1 MAKPSAEIQPP
12 SGVTRPYGQAVKTSP
27 FHGGN
32 PSSNLGR
39 VTKEPLIVSG
49 SYHKEAQ
56 LSWLEHLPY
65 KQGVTGSSPVVSTNK
80 NETRTRVSFFYGNTG
95 LSLTMSMKDAMHPR
109 TSAKSL
115 LALIRLCKPTHFAIT
130 MFSTSTS
137 QQFPPTSVNH
147 PLGWLF
153 FYDILLDSTA

>member
-49 SYHKEAQ
+49 SYHKEA
-56 LSWLEHLPY
+56 
-65 KQGVTGSSPVVSTNK
+65 
-80 NETRTRVSFFYGNTG
+80 
-95 LSLTMSMKDAMHPR
+95 
-109 TSAKSL
+109 
-115 LALIRLCKPTHFAIT
+115 
-130 MFSTSTS
+130 
-137 QQFPPTSVNH
+137 
-147 PLGWLF
+147 
-153 FYDILLDSTA
+153 